1 MMGGNVAAGLLLA
14 VCAFMLAFVP
24 HRTALIGVV
33 VSVLICVAV
42 VVSGPALPV
51 KWAFAGCWISLI
63 VTAML
68 VYFPQGLRPWP
79 QHARFI
85 LAPIVVAPII
95 ATNAGF
101 WAGQVI
107 MAEGDWHDAMLVLPV
122 WLVIIPAIVC
132 VARGWALPVRIV
144 TSWLLAV
151 ALLVG
156 SIPYLVVHPGYEPDH
171 KE

>member
-24 HRTALIGVV
+24 RRTGLFGLA
-33 VSVLICVAV
+33 VSVVMLVAV
-42 VVSGPALPV
+42 VAAGLALPV

-79 QHARFI
+79 W
-85 LAPIVVAPII
+85 LAPII
-95 ATNAGF
+95 AANAGF

-107 MAEGDWHDAMLVLPV
+107 MVEGDWHDAMLVLPV

-132 VARGWALPVRIV
+132 VTRGWALPVRIV

-156 SIPYLVVHPGYEPDH
+156 SIPYLVVHPGYEADH

>member
-1 MMGGNVAAGLLLA
+1 MGGNVAAGLLLA

-24 HRTALIGVV
+24 RRAGMIGVV
-33 VSVLICVAV
+33 VSVLIYVSV
-42 VVSGPALPV
+42 VVSGLALPV
-51 KWAFAGCWISLI
+51 KWAFAGCWVSLI

-68 VYFPQGLRPWP
+68 VYFPQGFRPWP
-79 QHARFI
+79 KHVPII
-85 LAPIVVAPII
+85 LAPIVVAPTI
-95 ATNAGF
+95 AANAGF
-101 WAGQVI
+101 WAGQVL

-122 WLVIIPAIVC
+122 WLVIVPATIC

>member
-1 MMGGNVAAGLLLA
+1 MMGGDVAAGLLLA

-24 HRTALIGVV
+24 RRIMATGIVAGVAMT
-33 VSVLICVAV
+33 IAV
-42 VVSGPALPV
+42 VVSWQMLPV
-51 KWAFAGCWISLI
+51 KVAFAGCWISLI

-68 VYFPQGLRPWP
+68 VYFPQVLRHAPWAAP
-79 QHARFI
+79 V
-85 LAPIVVAPII
+85 LAAN
-95 ATNAGF
+95 TGF

-107 MAEGDWHDAMLVLPV
+107 LVEGDWHDLVPVLPV
-122 WLVIIPAIVC
+122 WLAVVPAIVC
-132 VARGWALPVRIV
+132 VARGWVLPVRIV

-156 SIPYLVVHPGYEPDH
+156 SIPYLVVHPGYEADH

>member
-24 HRTALIGVV
+24 RRAALIGVV
-33 VSVLICVAV
+33 VGVLACVAV
-42 VVSGPALPV
+42 VLSGLGLPV
-51 KWAFAGCWISLI
+51 KGAFAGCWISLI

-68 VYFPQGLRPWP
+68 VYFPQGLQVSSIGGLW
-79 QHARFI
+79 I
-85 LAPIVVAPII
+85 GPII
-95 ATNAGF
+95 AANAGF

-107 MAEGDWHDAMLVLPV
+107 MVEGDWHDLMLVLPV
-122 WLVIIPAIVC
+122 WLMILPAIVC

-156 SIPYLVVHPGYEPDH
+156 SIPYLVVHPGYEADH